1 MNTNY
6 TTTKS
11 QTIADIGI
19 GILAT
24 IFLFTCWGHE
34 GWLFNLA
41 LIWGGMCAGYIVT
54 IYLNEGEDE

>member
-1 MNTNY
+1 MNY

-11 QTIADIGI
+11 QVIADIAIAVSAAVSII
-19 GILAT
+19 GG
-24 IFLFTCWGHE
+24 WGHE

-54 IYLNEGEDE
+54 IYLNQGEDE